1 MERTCYLAVYLA
13 GLSGLYYAAVLE
25 FLPIVGVLAVAVDL
39 NCNTVTIEALESGN
53 HGCRDVVDLDGY
65 AVLIMNYLVGDNGIL
80 CVVILKYPYVKVIL
94 LNDVLIAERQVDG
107 D

>member
-1 MERTCYLAVYLA
+1 MEGTCYLAIYLT
-13 GLSGLYYAAVLE
+13 GLSGLYHAAVLE
-25 FLPIVGVLAVAVDL
+25 LLPVVRVLAVAVDL
-39 NCNTVTIEALESGN
+39 NCNTVTVEALESGN

-80 CVVILKYPYVKVIL
+80 SVVVLKYPYVKVIL
-94 LNDVLIAERQVDG
+94 LNDVLIAQGQVDG